1 MGQDPVP
8 VGQTCLRRRQVEL
21 QVELREEAETGSD
34 AFERRRFTSHVVPLV
49 SKRTQ
54 TVDIRRGGGGVVIVF
69 NRLTIVCREGIN
81 ITGKCVSPFREK

>member
-1 MGQDPVP
+1 MGQDVP
-8 VGQTCLRRRQVEL
+8 VGQMSLRQRQVEL
-21 QVELREEAETGSD
+21 QVELREETKTGRG
-34 AFERRRFTSHVVPLV
+34 AFERRRFPSHVFPPV